1 MPAIPCLSLVIGIM
15 IQSDNRSIDLI
26 LPCYNPHEGW
36 QELVVC
42 QYKVLERVW
51 PQIQFHLCIVD
62 DGSQYGFE
70 KPVVDFLVT
79 NIVHI
84 KIIRLS
90 KNHGKGYALREG
102 IAVCSGDMQ
111 VYTDYDIPYTLTSM
125 SKVISCLLRGA
136 DIVVPSRSKMYDR
149 QLPIFRRCISRLVR
163 WCNHYLFRLPY
174 SDTQAG
180 LKGLGRKGRTVFL
193 NTHIDT
199 YLCDWEFVLKA
210 SRISTLRIVTTDI
223 ELRKDVQL
231 PNFTWS
237 ICWNEFVNCLLMLRY
252 VVLNFLGSVCTV
264 CSNVRTKG

>member
-42 QYKVLERVW
+42 QYKVLEQAW

-102 IAVCSGDMQ
+102 IAVCLGDMQ

-125 SKVISCLLRGA
+125 SKVISCLLLGA
-136 DIVVPSRSKMYDR
+136 DIVVPSRSKVYEE
-149 QLPIFRRCISRLVR
+149 
-163 WCNHYLFRLPY
+163 YY
-174 SDTQAG
+174 
-180 LKGLGRKGRTVFL
+180 
-193 NTHIDT
+193 
-199 YLCDWEFVLKA
+199 
-210 SRISTLRIVTTDI
+210 
-223 ELRKDVQL
+223 
-231 PNFTWS
+231 
-237 ICWNEFVNCLLMLRY
+237 
-252 VVLNFLGSVCTV
+252 
-264 CSNVRTKG
+264 

>member
-42 QYKVLERVW
+42 QYKVLEQAW

-84 KIIRLS
+84 KIIQLS

-102 IAVCSGDMQ
+102 IAVC
-111 VYTDYDIPYTLTSM
+111 
-125 SKVISCLLRGA
+125 
-136 DIVVPSRSKMYDR
+136 
-149 QLPIFRRCISRLVR
+149 
-163 WCNHYLFRLPY
+163 
-174 SDTQAG
+174 
-180 LKGLGRKGRTVFL
+180 
-193 NTHIDT
+193 
-199 YLCDWEFVLKA
+199 
-210 SRISTLRIVTTDI
+210 
-223 ELRKDVQL
+223 
-231 PNFTWS
+231 
-237 ICWNEFVNCLLMLRY
+237 
-252 VVLNFLGSVCTV
+252 
-264 CSNVRTKG
+264 